1 MILRLRSY
9 MALQWELDALF
20 RMRNIFCQ
28 LLPYPLLRPAI
39 PQE

>member
-1 MILRLRSY
+1 MLLRL
-9 MALQWELDALF
+9 ALQKAPAALF